1 MNKSIPDKIFQLA
14 DKYFPR
20 MVSIRRKIHQYPEL
34 AFEEY
39 KTSKL
44 VAQTLKSLNLKV
56 KVGIAKTGVVGI
68 IEGKAK
74 IDGKAKAIALRADMD
89 ALPIQ
94 EQTNLPYASKVP
106 GKMHACGHDSHIAMV
121 LGSAMILNELR
132 DQFGGIV
139 KFIFQPSEEKNPGGA
154 SLMIKDGVLSNP
166 KVDFIFGLHVRPDA
180 EPGKVFIKEG
190 PLMASSDEI
199 YIKIKGKGGHGARPH
214 FTIDPI
220 VIASEI
226 VLALQKITSRFLDPI
241 EPRVLTI
248 GSIHSGTATNII
260 PDEATISGTLRT
272 MNEEWRTKAWE
283 LIEKVARGI
292 ASTYGADCEV
302 KISKG
307 YPVLVNDP
315 EATKFAREKAIELLG
330 ENKVFEAKPVMGAED
345 FAYYLQKV
353 PGCFIWLGAGSK
365 KSKYDIHSSKFII
378 NEEAMKFGSSLLAYL
393 AISALSNKAD
403 L

>member
-1 MNKSIPDKIFQLA
+1 MNQSIRDKIFHLA
-14 DKYFPR
+14 DKFFPKI
-20 MVSIRRKIHQYPEL
+20 VSIRRKIHQYPEL

-56 KVGIAKTGVVGI
+56 ELGIAKTGVVGI

-74 IDGKAKAIALRADMD
+74 GNGKAKVVALRADMD

-106 GKMHACGHDSHIAMV
+106 GKMHACGHDSHTAMV
-121 LGSAMILNELR
+121 LGSAMILNELK
-132 DQFGGIV
+132 DQFSGVV
-139 KFIFQPSEEKNPGGA
+139 KLIFQPSEEKNPGGA
-154 SLMIKDGVLSNP
+154 SVMIKDGVLENP

-190 PLMASSDEI
+190 PLMASADEI

-214 FTIDPI
+214 FTIDPV

-226 VLALQKITSRFLDPI
+226 VLALQKITSRFFDPI

-248 GSIHSGTATNII
+248 GSIHAGTATNII

-272 MNEEWRTKAWE
+272 MNEEWRKKAWE
-283 LIEKVARGI
+283 MIEKVVRGI
-292 ASTYGADCEV
+292 ASTYGADCEI

-330 ENKVFEAKPVMGAED
+330 KNKVFEAKPVMGAED

-365 KSKYDIHSSKFII
+365 NSKYDIHSSKFTI

-393 AISALSNKAD
+393 AISALSNKSD

>member
-1 MNKSIPDKIFQLA
+1 MSSSITDKIFQLA
-14 DKYFPR
+14 DKYFPKV
-20 MVSIRRKIHQYPEL
+20 VSIRRKIHQYPEL

-44 VAQTLKSLNLKV
+44 VAQTLKSLGLKV
-56 KVGIAKTGVVGI
+56 ETGIAKTGVVGI
-68 IEGKAK
+68 LEGNAK
-74 IDGKAKAIALRADMD
+74 QKGMVKVVALRADMD

-94 EQTNLPYASKVP
+94 EQTNLPFASKVP
-106 GKMHACGHDSHIAMV
+106 GKMHACGHDVHTAML
-121 LGSAMILNELR
+121 LGSAMILKELKA
-132 DQFGGIV
+132 QFSGIV

-154 SLMIKDGVLSNP
+154 SLMIKDGVLNNP
-166 KVDFIFGLHVRPDA
+166 KVDLIFGLHVRPDA

-199 YIKIKGKGGHGARPH
+199 YIKIKGRGGHSARPH

-226 VLALQKITSRFLDPI
+226 VLALQKITSRFFDPI

-248 GSIHSGTATNII
+248 GSIHAGTATNII
-260 PDEATISGTLRT
+260 PDEVKISGTLRT
-272 MNEEWRTKAWE
+272 MNEEWRKKAWTM
-283 LIEKVARGI
+283 IEQIVRGI
-292 ASTYGADCEV
+292 TSAYGAEYEI

-307 YPVLVNDP
+307 YPVLVNEP
-315 EATKFAREKAIELLG
+315 KATEFAKERAIELLG
-330 ENKVFEAKPVMGAED
+330 KNRILEAKAVMGAED

-365 KSKYDIHSSKFII
+365 NSKHDIHSSKFAI

-393 AISALSNKAD
+393 AISALSKQS
-403 L
+403 

>member
-1 MNKSIPDKIFQLA
+1 MNPSIKDKIFKLA

-20 MVSIRRKIHQYPEL
+20 MVSIRRRIHQYPEL

-39 KTSKL
+39 KTSRL
-44 VAQTLKSLNLKV
+44 VAQTLSSLGLKV
-56 KVGIAKTGVVGI
+56 KTGIAKTGVVGI
-68 IEGKAK
+68 LEGDAGGKA
-74 IDGKAKAIALRADMD
+74 GVIALRADMD

-94 EQTNLPYASKVP
+94 EQSNLPFASKVP
-106 GKMHACGHDSHIAMV
+106 GKMHACGHDSHTAML
-121 LGSAMILNELR
+121 LGSAMILKELKNH
-132 DQFGGIV
+132 FNGIV

-154 SLMIKDGVLSNP
+154 SLMIKEGVLNNP
-166 KVDFIFGLHVRPDA
+166 KVNFIFGLHVRPDA
-180 EPGKVFIKEG
+180 EPGEVFIKEG

-226 VLALQKITSRFLDPI
+226 VLALQKITSRFFDPI

-248 GSIHSGTATNII
+248 GSIHAGTATNII
-260 PDEATISGTLRT
+260 PDEVTISGTLRT
-272 MNEEWRTKAWE
+272 MNEEWRKKAWKM
-283 LIEKVARGI
+283 IEQVIRGI
-292 ASTYGADCEV
+292 TSTYGADYEL

-307 YPVLVNDP
+307 YPVLVNNP

-330 ENKVFEAKPVMGAED
+330 ENKVHEARPVMGAED

-365 KSKYDIHSSKFII
+365 NSKYDIHSSKFTI
-378 NEEAMKFGSSLLAYL
+378 NEEAMKFGASLLAYL
-393 AISALSNKAD
+393 AISALVKQS
-403 L
+403 

>member
-1 MNKSIPDKIFQLA
+1 
-14 DKYFPR
+14 
-20 MVSIRRKIHQYPEL
+20 MVSIRRRIHQYPEL

-56 KVGIAKTGVVGI
+56 EAGIAKTGVVGI

-74 IDGKAKAIALRADMD
+74 GKAKVVALRADMD

-106 GKMHACGHDSHIAMV
+106 GKMHACGHDSHTAMV
-121 LGSAMILNELR
+121 LGSAMILNELKE
-132 DQFGGIV
+132 QFSGIV

-154 SLMIKDGVLSNP
+154 SLMIKDGVLDNP
-166 KVDFIFGLHVRPDA
+166 RVDLIFGLHVRPDA
-180 EPGKVFIKEG
+180 EPGKVFIKDG

-214 FTIDPI
+214 FATDPI

-226 VLALQKITSRFLDPI
+226 VLALQKITSRFFDPI

-248 GSIHSGTATNII
+248 GSIHAGTATNII

-272 MNEEWRTKAWE
+272 MNEEWRKKAWK

-307 YPVLVNDP
+307 YPVLINDL

-330 ENKVFEAKPVMGAED
+330 KNKVFEARPVMGAED

-365 KSKYDIHSSKFII
+365 NSKHDIHSSKFTI
-378 NEEAMKFGSSLLAYL
+378 NEEAMKFGSSFLAYL
-393 AISALSNKAD
+393 AISALSNKSD

>member
-1 MNKSIPDKIFQLA
+1 MNQLIRDKIFHLA
-14 DKYFPR
+14 DKFFPR
-20 MVSIRRKIHQYPEL
+20 MVSIRRRIHQYPEL

-56 KVGIAKTGVVGI
+56 EVGIAKTGVVGI

-74 IDGKAKAIALRADMD
+74 GNGKAKVVALRADMD

-94 EQTNLPYASKVP
+94 EETNLPYASKVS
-106 GKMHACGHDSHIAMV
+106 GKMHACGHDSHTAML
-121 LGSAMILNELR
+121 LGSAMILNELKE
-132 DQFGGIV
+132 QFSGIV

-154 SLMIKDGVLSNP
+154 SLMIKDGVLENP
-166 KVDFIFGLHVRPDA
+166 KVDLIFGLHVRPDA

-226 VLALQKITSRFLDPI
+226 VLALQKITSRFFDPI

-248 GSIHSGTATNII
+248 GSIHAGTATNII

-272 MNEEWRTKAWE
+272 MNEEWRKKAWRM
-283 LIEKVARGI
+283 IEKVAQGI
-292 ASTYGADCEV
+292 ASTYGANCEV

-307 YPVLVNDP
+307 YPVLVNNP
-315 EATKFAREKAIELLG
+315 EATKFAREKSIELLG
-330 ENKVFEAKPVMGAED
+330 KNRVFEARPVMGAED

-365 KSKYDIHSSKFII
+365 NSKYDIHSSKFTI
-378 NEEAMKFGSSLLAYL
+378 NEETMKFGSSLLAYL
-393 AISALSNKAD
+393 AISALSNKSD

>member
-1 MNKSIPDKIFQLA
+1 
-14 DKYFPR
+14 
-20 MVSIRRKIHQYPEL
+20 MVSIRRRIHQYPEL

-39 KTSKL
+39 ETSKL

-56 KVGIAKTGVVGI
+56 EAGIAKTGVVGI

-74 IDGKAKAIALRADMD
+74 GKAKVVALRADMD

-106 GKMHACGHDSHIAMV
+106 GKMHACGHDSHTAMV
-121 LGSAMILNELR
+121 LGSAMILNELKE
-132 DQFGGIV
+132 QFSGIV

-154 SLMIKDGVLSNP
+154 SLMIKDGVLDNP
-166 KVDFIFGLHVRPDA
+166 RVDLIFGLHVRPDA

-214 FTIDPI
+214 FATDPI

-226 VLALQKITSRFLDPI
+226 VLALQKITSRFFDPI

-248 GSIHSGTATNII
+248 GSIHAGTATNII

-272 MNEEWRTKAWE
+272 MNEEWRKKAWK
-283 LIEKVARGI
+283 LIEKIARGI

-307 YPVLVNDP
+307 YPVLINDL
-315 EATKFAREKAIELLG
+315 EATKFAREKAIELFG
-330 ENKVFEAKPVMGAED
+330 KNKVFEARPVMGAED

-365 KSKYDIHSSKFII
+365 NSKHDIHSSKFTI
-378 NEEAMKFGSSLLAYL
+378 NEEAMKFGSSILAYL
-393 AISALSNKAD
+393 AISALSNKSD

>member
-1 MNKSIPDKIFQLA
+1 MKTVQEKILYLA
-14 DKYFPR
+14 EKYLPK
-20 MVSIRRKIHQYPEL
+20 MISIRRKIHQYPEL

-44 VAQTLKSLNLKV
+44 VAQTLKSLGLKV
-56 KVGIAKTGVVGI
+56 KTGIAKTGVVGI
-68 IEGKAK
+68 LEGK
-74 IDGKAKAIALRADMD
+74 GKNSGDVKVVALRADMD

-94 EQTNLPYASKVP
+94 EQTNLPFASKIP
-106 GKMHACGHDSHIAMV
+106 GKMHACGHDSHTAMV
-121 LGSAMILNELR
+121 LGSAMILKELQNEIN
-132 DQFGGIV
+132 GIV

-154 SLMIKDGVLSNP
+154 SLMIKDGVLNNP
-166 KVDFIFGLHVRPDA
+166 KVDLIFGLHVRPDS
-180 EPGKVFIKEG
+180 EPGTVFIKEG

-226 VLALQKITSRFLDPI
+226 ILALQKITSRFFDPI

-248 GSIHSGTATNII
+248 GSIHAGTATNII
-260 PDEATISGTLRT
+260 PDEVAISGTLRT
-272 MNEEWRTKAWE
+272 MNEEWRKKAWE
-283 LIEKVARGI
+283 TIEKIVKGI
-292 ASTYGADCEV
+292 TSTYGASYEL

-307 YPVLVNDP
+307 YPVLINDTK
-315 EATKFAREKAIELLG
+315 ATEFARQKAVELLG
-330 ENKVFEAKPVMGAED
+330 KNKVLDAKPVMGAED

-365 KSKYDIHSSKFII
+365 NSKYDIHSSKFTID
-378 NEEAMKFGSSLLAYL
+378 ESAMKYGSSLLAYL
-393 AISALSNKAD
+393 AYSALSNKISP
-403 L
+403 